1 MCLSTDRKVSGIL
14 MSFCAS
20 SRFVGVRVRSGLCVE
35 ALGSAHLS
43 TSPILH
49 AIRSSDQLA
58 MSRKPRN
65 FNDVDSKF
73 ERRVGE
79 LHAKFGGGVL
89 PWGRGDPGGFWVPG
103 VAGWQGFG
111 VQGIPGCQGFWVP
124 GIPRWQRFVSQS
136 KLQADGPRRAARVS
150 GPRTLRSVGQGHR
163 MITIL
168 IHIHVRST

>member
-1 MCLSTDRKVSGIL
+1 

-65 FNDVDSKF
+65 FNDMDSKF
-73 ERRVGE
+73 ERGVGE
-79 LHAKFGGGVL
+79 LHAKYGGGVL
-89 PWGRGDPGGFWVPG
+89 PEVSGR
-103 VAGWQGFG
+103 QGFR
-111 VQGIPGCQGFWVP
+111 VAIE
-124 GIPRWQRFVSQS
+124 
-136 KLQADGPRRAARVS
+136 LQADGPQAACCQGFRV
-150 GPRTLRSVGQGHR
+150 LELCAV
-163 MITIL
+163 
-168 IHIHVRST
+168 